1 MVRKVKASILG
12 VEYTVILG
20 SRKEV
25 PVEPE
30 FDGLCYIYDKIIY
43 IVTDKEDV
51 LTQEGKYETLDEIL
65 YHEVA
70 HAFIFESGYTAN
82 SDEESLVVWLSKYT
96 RRINNCVLEI
106 LDDLGELDKDRRL

>member
-12 VEYTVILG
+12 VEYTVIVG

-30 FDGLCYIYDKIIY
+30 FDGLCYTYDKIIY
-43 IVTDKEDV
+43 IVTDKGDV
-51 LTQEGKYETLDEIL
+51 QTPEGEYETLDEVL

-82 SDEESLVVWLSKYT
+82 SDEESLVVWLSRYT

-106 LDDLGELDKDRRL
+106 LDDLGELDKDRGL